1 VKQKSTDEFFI
12 SSKILS
18 MNSLISIIIPAFNE
32 EKRIERSLK
41 YALDYTKS
49 HSLEYEII
57 VVDDG
62 SNDKTCEIVKE
73 FSPEVRLLALN
84 KNQGKGAA
92 VRAGMLS
99 AKGEIRIFTDADFS
113 TPIYELEKI
122 VEKINM
128 GADICIGSRAL
139 DPNMIKEHQPFYREF
154 MGKIFNKFVQLLLV
168 RGIKDTQCGF
178 KGFTGKAAE
187 LVFNQA
193 KIDRFSFDVEILF
206 LAKKENLKIEQVAVE
221 WYNDERS
228 RVNPFKDSINM
239 FYELLKIRK
248 LHKK

>member
-1 VKQKSTDEFFI
+1 
-12 SSKILS
+12 
-18 MNSLISIIIPAFNE
+18 
-32 EKRIERSLK
+32 
-41 YALDYTKS
+41 
-49 HSLEYEII
+49 
-57 VVDDG
+57 
-62 SNDKTCEIVKE
+62 
-73 FSPEVRLLALN
+73 
-84 KNQGKGAA
+84 
-92 VRAGMLS
+92 
-99 AKGEIRIFTDADFS
+99 
-113 TPIYELEKI
+113 
-122 VEKINM
+122 
-128 GADICIGSRAL
+128 
-139 DPNMIKEHQPFYREF
+139 MIKEHQPFYREF